1 MKQPSINARLK
12 DIAQRKQE
20 YLEAEYAALLDTIFE
35 QPGAPS
41 AAQIARKNYLETE
54 LYILNTNN
62 KLQ

>member
-12 DIAQRKQE
+12 DIARRKQE
-20 YLEAEYAALLDTIFE
+20 YLEAEYAALIDAIFE

-41 AAQIARKNYLETE
+41 DAQIARKNYLETE

>member
-1 MKQPSINARLK
+1 MKQPSVNAQLK
-12 DIAQRKQE
+12 NLSDRKQAE
-20 YLEAEYAALLDTIFE
+20 LEKEYARLLDTIFE

-54 LYILNTNN
+54 LYILDINS